1 VVVDVASRRVAAAL
15 GLGLSVTVGLA
26 ACAGTQPLARLEP
39 PGREARLAGDAAA
52 VLVYRA
58 GLREVVA
65 YVDARPDL
73 FARSANAGP
82 AVPSREAREAVWAAW
97 KRFLD
102 YVLALDSIGRAHQ
115 RFAELPSPAREQAFA
130 IGHAAYVARYRFAL
144 ELLDRLDRNPD
155 LQPLLNEPVPE
166 LGLPK
171 RTYARVRFRFLNVA
185 RGTEFAA
192 LGIVDEEAKAAATP
206 GLAAAIAEDRAAI
219 WRHGAG
225 RGPVMTA
232 TNALQ
237 VLQRAGFA
245 AWFPV
250 QAGIADWMGD
260 TRLLP
265 KDQARV
271 SPAQVVAL
279 GAVLEPGD
287 ILLVRREAYLSNIGI
302 PGFWPHAVLYVGTP
316 EERRRAFAEP
326 EVVAWVQARG
336 QADGDFEALL
346 TRTHPA
352 AYARAI
358 AVDHRAPR
366 RVLEAISEG
375 VAFTTLEHAAGA
387 DHVAALRPRLPA
399 VEKAAALLRAFGYAG
414 RPYDF
419 DFDFRTDA
427 ALVCSELV
435 YKAYEPGPDR
445 QGLHLPLVEVLGR
458 PVLPPNEVVRVFDRE
473 FGTPTAQLELVRFLD
488 GRQAAGPVVARDGEA
503 FRQSWR
509 RPKWGTVVAEPAAA
523 LQ

>member
-1 VVVDVASRRVAAAL
+1 MVGLASRPVAAAL
-15 GLGLSVTVGLA
+15 GFGLSVTVSLA
-26 ACAGTQPLARLEP
+26 ACTGTQRLGRHEP
-39 PGREARLAGDAAA
+39 PGRETRLAGDDAG

-73 FARSANAGP
+73 FARERAAAP
-82 AVPSREAREAVWAAW
+82 MVPSRESREAVWAAW

-130 IGHAAYVARYRFAL
+130 IGHAAYVTRYRFAL

-171 RTYARVRFRFLNVA
+171 STYAWVRVQFLNVA
-185 RGTEFAA
+185 RGPEFAA
-192 LGIVDEEAKAAATP
+192 LGIVDEEARVAATP

-219 WRHGAG
+219 W

-271 SPAQVVAL
+271 SPAQVAAL

-346 TRTHPA
+346 ARTHPA
-352 AYARAI
+352 AHARAL
-358 AVDHRAPR
+358 AADGGTPR
-366 RVLEAISEG
+366 RALEAISDG
-375 VAFTTLEHAAGA
+375 VVFTTLEHAAGA

-399 VEKAAALLRAFGYAG
+399 VEKAAALVRAFGYAG

-435 YKAYEPGPDR
+435 YKAYEPGPGR

-458 PVLPPNEVVRVFDRE
+458 PVLPPSEIVRVFDRV
-473 FGTPTAQLELVRFLD
+473 FGTPTAQLALVRFLD
-488 GRQAAGPVVARDGEA
+488 GRQVAGPAVMRDGEA

-509 RPKWGTVVAEPAAA
+509 RPKWGTVAAEPAAA

>member
-1 VVVDVASRRVAAAL
+1 MLAAL
-15 GLGLSVTVGLA
+15 GLG
-26 ACAGTQPLARLEP
+26 ACATDPPLAQLDP
-39 PGREARLAGDAAA
+39 PAREARFARDAAA
-52 VLVYRA
+52 VLVYRT
-58 GLREVVA
+58 GLRDVVA
-65 YVDARPDL
+65 YVDARPDV
-73 FARSANAGP
+73 FARDRSSHP
-82 AVPSREAREAVWAAW
+82 TLHSREAREAVWAAW
-97 KRFLD
+97 QRFLD
-102 YVLALDSIGRAHQ
+102 YVLALDTIGRSHQ
-115 RFAELPSPAREQAFA
+115 RFAELPSPAREQSFA
-130 IGHAAYVARYRFAL
+130 VGHAAFVARYRFAL

-171 RTYARVRFRFLNVA
+171 STYSRVRVRFLNVA
-185 RGTEFAA
+185 RSTEFAA
-192 LGIVDEEAKAAATP
+192 LGLVAEDAKAGTPAA
-206 GLAAAIAEDRAAI
+206 LAGVIAEDRAAI
-219 WRHGAG
+219 WRYGAG
-225 RGPVMTA
+225 RGSVMTGA
-232 TNALQ
+232 NALQ

-271 SPAQVVAL
+271 SPAQVAAL
-279 GAVLEPGD
+279 GAVLEPRD

-316 EERRRAFAEP
+316 DERRRAFADP
-326 EVVAWVQARG
+326 EVIAWVQARG

-346 TRTHPA
+346 ARTHPA

-358 AVDHRAPR
+358 AVDHNAARRA
-366 RVLEAISEG
+366 LEAISEG

-435 YKAYEPGPDR
+435 YKAYEPGPGR
-445 QGLHLPLVEVLGR
+445 RGLRLPLVEVLGR
-458 PVLPPNEVVRVFDRE
+458 PVLPPSEIVRLFNAE
-473 FGTPTAQLELVRFLD
+473 YGTPGAQLELVRFLD
-488 GRQAAGPVVARDGEA
+488 GREAAGLAVERDGEA

-509 RPKWGTVVAEPAAA
+509 RPKWGTVAAEPAAA
-523 LQ
+523 RQ

>member
-1 VVVDVASRRVAAAL
+1 LASRRVVAAL
-15 GLGLSVTVGLA
+15 GLGLSATVGLA

-39 PGREARLAGDAAA
+39 PGRETRLAGDAAA
-52 VLVYRA
+52 ILVYRA

-73 FARSANAGP
+73 FARARAGAP
-82 AVPSREAREAVWAAW
+82 KVPSREARQAMWAAW

-115 RFAELPSPAREQAFA
+115 GFAELPLPAREQAFT
-130 IGHAAYVARYRFAL
+130 IGHAAYVAQYRFAL

-171 RTYARVRFRFLNVA
+171 STYSRVRVRFLNVA
-185 RGTEFAA
+185 RSTEFAA
-192 LGIVDEEAKAAATP
+192 LGLVAEDAKAGTPAA
-206 GLAAAIAEDRAAI
+206 LAGVIAEDRAAI
-219 WRHGAG
+219 WRYGAG
-225 RGPVMTA
+225 RGPVLTG

-271 SPAQVVAL
+271 SPAQVAAL

-326 EVVAWVQARG
+326 AVVAWVQARG

-346 TRTHPA
+346 ARTHPA

-358 AVDHRAPR
+358 AVDHHAPR
-366 RVLEAISEG
+366 RALEAISEG

-435 YKAYEPGPDR
+435 YKAYEPGPGR
-445 QGLHLPLVEVLGR
+445 RGLRLPLVEVLGR
-458 PVLPPNEVVRVFDRE
+458 PVLPPNDIVRVFDGE
-473 FGTPTAQLELVRFLD
+473 LGTPGSQLELVRFLD
-488 GRQAAGPVVARDGEA
+488 GRQAAGRAVERDGDA

-509 RPKWGTVVAEPAAA
+509 RPKWGTVAAEPAAA